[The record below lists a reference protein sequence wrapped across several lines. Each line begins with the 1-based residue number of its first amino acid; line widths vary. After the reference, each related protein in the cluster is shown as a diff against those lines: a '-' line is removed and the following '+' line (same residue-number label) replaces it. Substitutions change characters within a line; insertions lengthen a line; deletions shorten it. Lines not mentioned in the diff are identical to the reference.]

1 MGGQWM
7 CVIILACCSMC
18 MTRTKTVMWSSLP
31 TQAKQNKP
39 CLPWSPSCRSKC
51 DIFSSKV
58 VAYFLIICNFFSIK
72 NKSQYSDVNKL
83 QVWLYMSYNRCW
95 RARAWTKS
103 WSVSSMW
110 KYTRNVSLF
119 FCAKLIKLQLDYDAE
134 LAKKKLNI
142 FAGYQGN

>member
-1 MGGQWM
+1 VGGQWM

-83 QVWLYMSYNRCW
+83 QVWLCHIIVVAVHVHEQSHGPCRQCGNIHATSSFFSVQVDQIATWLWCW
-95 RARAWTKS
+95 
-103 WSVSSMW
+103 
-110 KYTRNVSLF
+110 TR
-119 FCAKLIKLQLDYDAE
+119 
-134 LAKKKLNI
+134 KKKTKYI
-142 FAGYQGN
+142 CWIPR